1 MVRSLLRNVVCP
13 SFISEI
19 PVTSK
24 DFAEDRIQRFLD
36 ASVGRSA
43 STLPVQRSRDGRWTN
58 MPPTKV
64 ELDDRDEAFN
74 GIIYGW
80 NMEEHLG
87 MAHEAIAQGLA

>member
-1 MVRSLLRNVVCP
+1 
-13 SFISEI
+13 
-19 PVTSK
+19 
-24 DFAEDRIQRFLD
+24 
-36 ASVGRSA
+36 
-43 STLPVQRSRDGRWTN
+43 